1 MNTILEYS
9 SLLLLPLVLP
19 TPVPDTP
26 FLPGPCPQV
35 APMPSLDLLQYQGH
49 WRQVALFPNVTAP
62 LVGHGYHPD
71 LLCVS
76 STYTMAEEEVLV
88 TNTGYDTETQ
98 EEDIISGTLNY
109 DQDSL
114 FLHLDPAM
122 DLPEEEYQVLDTDY
136 VTFASVWSCK
146 EFPMLGILVRREF
159 AWILVREGLV
169 GEGGRVPDT
178 ALKTAMDVYQRF
190 GIDVTQFQIS
200 DLRNC

>member
-1 MNTILEYS
+1 MNTILSYS
-9 SLLLLPLVLP
+9 SLLLLPLVNP
-19 TPVPDTP
+19 PPVPDSP

-35 APMPSLDLLQYQGH
+35 SPMPSLDLHQYQGH

-98 EEDIISGTLNY
+98 EEVTLSGTLNY
-109 DQDSL
+109 NQDSL

-122 DLPEEEYQVLDTDY
+122 DLPDEEYQVLDTDY
-136 VTFASVWSCK
+136 VSFASVWTCK

-159 AWILVREGLV
+159 AWILAREGLV

-178 ALKTAMDVYQRF
+178 DLKTAIDVYQKF

-200 DLRNC
+200 DLSNC